1 MKTLKRQELIKRIDR
16 LFQACRRYDGAWKK
30 NGQWYNRCVTS
41 GMVLPIEKIQAGHWI
56 PRGCYAT
63 RWDPT
68 NCNPQSAHDN
78 LYKSGAY
85 IEYSHWYIEK
95 YGMEKYEQM
104 IQTYNL
110 HKQGKIPAFK
120 MDELRELY
128 DKWLK
133 KGRELEKKTGPI
145 FPKTWDTFGPDF
157 ITSQES

>member
-1 MKTLKRQELIKRIDR
+1 MKKISRSELIKRIDR

-30 NGQWYNRCVTS
+30 GGKWYNRCVTS

-110 HKQGKIPAFK
+110 HKQGKIPAYK

-128 DKWLK
+128 DYWLK
-133 KGRELEKKTGPI
+133 KGRELEKKTGPL
-145 FPKTWDTFGPDF
+145 FPKSWDKFGPKF
-157 ITSQES
+157 ITSQ

>member
-68 NCNPQSAHDN
+68 NCNPQCARCN

-85 IEYSHWYIEK
+85 IEYSHWIYTRDKNDTLLLMALQLCSIMDDVTRKKLYKTLHNKSDFAADAWLIGKGIIDEK
-95 YGMEKYEQM
+95 
-104 IQTYNL
+104 
-110 HKQGKIPAFK
+110 
-120 MDELRELY
+120 
-128 DKWLK
+128 
-133 KGRELEKKTGPI
+133 
-145 FPKTWDTFGPDF
+145 
-157 ITSQES
+157 